1 MLDFSKII
9 DWLKDYWA
17 KLIISLIVLFIT
29 LIIVF
34 VVKLISF
41 KLRKKYA
48 ERASK
53 TITLIYEIV
62 KFVLMVFALF
72 IILPVWDFDTTIGII
87 LFAIIVSVV
96 CISLIPTICDII
108 EGIGVIF
115 HGAYVVGDII
125 EVDGFKG
132 KVINFTILKT
142 KIQNSNGAI
151 KTISNSKMKDVI
163 NYSSDYITASV
174 YIKLTEIERLDE
186 ILSIIDNTLSQ
197 QKEEIDEIVEGPN
210 LIGLDSFENGVATIK
225 ISAKTKASDY
235 NKVMKG
241 LQEYV
246 LKITLEH
253 NIR

>member
-72 IILPVWDFDTTIGII
+72 IILAVWDFDTTIGII

-108 EGIGVIF
+108 EGIGIIF

-174 YIKLTEIERLDE
+174 YIKFTEIERLDE
-186 ILSIIDNTLSQ
+186 IMSIIDNTLSQ

-210 LIGLDSFENGVATIK
+210 LIGLDSFEKGVATIK

>member
-1 MLDFSKII
+1 
-9 DWLKDYWA
+9 
-17 KLIISLIVLFIT
+17 
-29 LIIVF
+29 
-34 VVKLISF
+34 
-41 KLRKKYA
+41 
-48 ERASK
+48 
-53 TITLIYEIV
+53 
-62 KFVLMVFALF
+62 
-72 IILPVWDFDTTIGII
+72 
-87 LFAIIVSVV
+87 
-96 CISLIPTICDII
+96 
-108 EGIGVIF
+108 
-115 HGAYVVGDII
+115 
-125 EVDGFKG
+125 
-132 KVINFTILKT
+132 
-142 KIQNSNGAI
+142 
-151 KTISNSKMKDVI
+151 MKDVI

-210 LIGLDSFENGVATIK
+210 LIGLDSFEKGVATIK

>member
-72 IILPVWDFDTTIGII
+72 IILAVWDFDTTIGII

-108 EGIGVIF
+108 EGIGIIF

-210 LIGLDSFENGVATIK
+210 LIGLDSFEKGVATIK

>member
-72 IILPVWDFDTTIGII
+72 IILAVWDFDTTIGII

-108 EGIGVIF
+108 EGIGIIF

>member
-72 IILPVWDFDTTIGII
+72 IILAVWDFDTTIGII

-151 KTISNSKMKDVI
+151 KTISNS
-163 NYSSDYITASV
+163 
-174 YIKLTEIERLDE
+174 
-186 ILSIIDNTLSQ
+186 
-197 QKEEIDEIVEGPN
+197 N
-210 LIGLDSFENGVATIK
+210 L
-225 ISAKTKASDY
+225 
-235 NKVMKG
+235 NK
-241 LQEYV
+241 
-246 LKITLEH
+246 
-253 NIR
+253 

>member
-17 KLIISLIVLFIT
+17 KLIISLIVLLIT

-34 VVKLISF
+34 VVKLVSF

-62 KFVLMVFALF
+62 KFVLMIFALF
-72 IILPVWDFDTTIGII
+72 IILAVWDFDTTIGII

-108 EGIGVIF
+108 EGIGIIF

-125 EVDGFKG
+125 EADGFKG

-163 NYSSDYITASV
+163 NYSSDYLTASV
-174 YIKLTEIERLDE
+174 YIKFTEIERLDE
-186 ILSIIDNTLSQ
+186 IMSIIDNTLSK

>member
-1 MLDFSKII
+1 MLDFSKIV

-17 KLIISLIVLFIT
+17 KLIISLIVIFGT

-34 VVKLISF
+34 IIKLISF
-41 KLRKKYA
+41 KLRKKFE

-53 TITLIYEIV
+53 MITIIYEIV
-62 KFVLMVFALF
+62 KFVLIIFAVF
-72 IILPVWDFDTTIGII
+72 IILAVWDFDTTIGII
-87 LFAIIVSVV
+87 LFAIVV
-96 CISLIPTICDII
+96 FVVGLSLIPTICDII

-115 HGAYVVGDII
+115 HGTYVVGDII

-142 KIQNSNGAI
+142 KIQDSNGAVKI
-151 KTISNSKMKDVI
+151 ISNSKMKEVI
-163 NYSSDYITASV
+163 NYSSDYVTV
-174 YIKLTEIERLDE
+174 NVFIKLTELERLDK
-186 ILSIIDNTLSQ
+186 IMSIIDNSLSK
-197 QKEEIDEIVEGPN
+197 QKDEIGEIVEGPN

-225 ISAKTKASDY
+225 ISAKTKACDY

-246 LKITLEH
+246 LKITLEQK
-253 NIR
+253 IK

>member
-72 IILPVWDFDTTIGII
+72 IILAVWDFDTTIGII